1 MLRIVEIILAAAF
14 AVLIFIVLGLFF
26 GKDARITRQVE
37 VGNPITQV
45 YDNLNGF
52 HNFTQWNP
60 WQHVDAKMTRNIS
73 GEKFGPG
80 ARLDFVSHEA
90 RVGSGSLQLVSSEL
104 EEDGR
109 IEYAV
114 DNDWYGTNKR
124 LVFHLK
130 QDPKT
135 RAINVIAEY
144 NVEYGWNIL
153 GRYAGMYLDGRIGE
167 DLEVAM
173 ARFATN
179 MATVPFVDYSQMV
192 VEEVDLPG
200 MNILYV
206 GGGIPAA
213 PRKWDEAQVAM
224 AGAWKQVE
232 DFMQQNNITPIGP
245 KLRVVNVLGEEFN
258 DFSMAYPVE
267 SPSVA
272 VKNNV
277 RIGRSFTGTALKLQ
291 FVGDRLAIGVPRGPR
306 EALKAYAMTHGL
318 VYPYD
323 GSGQYDE
330 WVGDDPA
337 TGYPLTNVYLPLIK

>member
-1 MLRIVEIILAAAF
+1 MLRIVEIILAAVF
-14 AVLIFIVLGLFF
+14 AVLFFIVLGLFF
-26 GKDARITRQVE
+26 GKDARITRQIE

-60 WQHVDAKMTRNIS
+60 WQHADAKMKRTVS

-80 ARLDFVSHEA
+80 ARLDYESEEK
-90 RVGSGSLQLVSSEL
+90 RVGSGSLQLVSSTL

-109 IEYAV
+109 IEYTV
-114 DNDWYGTNKR
+114 ENDWLGTDKK
-124 LVFHLK
+124 LVFRLK

-135 RAINVIAEY
+135 RAVNVIAEF

-167 DLEVAM
+167 DLEIAL

-213 PRKWDEAQVAM
+213 PRKWDEAQLAM
-224 AGAWKQVE
+224 DGAWKQVE
-232 DFMQQNNITPIGP
+232 DFMAQNNITATGP

-258 DFSMAYPVE
+258 DFSMAYPIE
-267 SPSVA
+267 SNAVA

-277 RIGRSFTGTALKLQ
+277 RIGKSFTGKALKLQ

-318 VYPYD
+318 NYPWD

-337 TGYPLTNVYLPLIK
+337 TGYPLSNVYLPLIQ